1 MAKKYGKWL
10 GGALGWAFGGPI
22 GGLVGFSLGYLL
34 DNATLDAK
42 YTDGRTQG
50 HSTRPGDF
58 ALSFLVLSAAVM
70 KADNRVLKSELNY
83 VKQFLRAQYGDQ
95 KTNELL
101 VVLKDILNR
110 DINLTPVCA
119 QIRSHMSHPQRLE
132 LIHFLLGIANSDGEL
147 HQSEI
152 DTIKNIA
159 RNLNVNP
166 QDLRS
171 MGAMFETDRNRYYRI
186 LEIEPGA
193 TQEEIKK
200 AYRKMAKKYHPD
212 RLGDVGDEV
221 SSAAIEKFRQV
232 QEAYDKLSK

>member
-22 GGLVGFSLGYLL
+22 GGMVGFSLGYLW

-42 YTDGRTQG
+42 YTREQSKGY
-50 HSTRPGDF
+50 STRPGDF

-83 VKQFLRAQYGDQ
+83 VKQFLRSQYGDQ
-95 KTNELL
+95 KTTELL
-101 VVLKDILNR
+101 GILKDILKR
-110 DINLTPVCA
+110 DINLIPICA
-119 QIRSHMSHPQRLE
+119 QIRSNMSHPQRLE
-132 LIHFLLGIANSDGEL
+132 LVHFLLGIANADGEL
-147 HQSEI
+147 HPSEI
-152 DTIKNIA
+152 DAIKYIA

-193 TQEEIKK
+193 SQDEIKK

-212 RLGDVGDEV
+212 RLGDVGEEV
-221 SSAAIEKFRQV
+221 RSAAIEKFRQV